1 MASRERIVKG
11 AAGSL
16 LLLCALTVA
25 LDGRPAAAEGAPRT
39 AQVHKVFFGESEETA
54 CRPGGR
60 EFVLQDLREL
70 HVCIV
75 WWGLAGAYSAPL
87 TFVAPDGHVY
97 QKKTLAFVNAEA
109 PATGA
114 TGEVKG
120 RHHKGKR
127 AGRGRNGETVVV
139 ATPAGAA
146 TYITQHNLAAL
157 WT

>member
-75 WWGLAGAYSAPL
+75 WRGLAGTYSGQLPVLAPE
-87 TFVAPDGHVY
+87 GNGY
-97 QKKTLAFVNAEA
+97 QKHTLALD
-109 PATGA
+109 T
-114 TGEVKG
+114 
-120 RHHKGKR
+120 
-127 AGRGRNGETVVV
+127 
-139 ATPAGAA
+139 
-146 TYITQHNLAAL
+146 
-157 WT
+157 

>member
-1 MASRERIVKG
+1 MASRKRIVKG

-75 WWGLAGAYSAPL
+75 WWGLAGSYSAQLP
-87 TFVAPDGHVY
+87 FVAPDGNVY
-97 QKKTLAFVNAEA
+97 RETAVTFRTAAA
-109 PATGA
+109 PATAAAG
-114 TGEVKG
+114 
-120 RHHKGKR
+120 
-127 AGRGRNGETVVV
+127 AGRGRR
-139 ATPAGAA
+139 
-146 TYITQHNLAAL
+146 H
-157 WT
+157 